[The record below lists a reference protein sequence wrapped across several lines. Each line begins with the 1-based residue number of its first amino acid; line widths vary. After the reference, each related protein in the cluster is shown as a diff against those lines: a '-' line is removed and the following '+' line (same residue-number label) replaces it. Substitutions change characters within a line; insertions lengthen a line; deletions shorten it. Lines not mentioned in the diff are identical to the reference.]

1 MPFNPKS
8 QENLITLR
16 DRSPEEKDRIIKMGN
31 KAGLEKRREKKR
43 MREALEEILQMK
55 REGATLTYQ
64 EEAILGLIEGA
75 TEGKAENFKVIL
87 ETLGELKTEESK
99 TTPDVQ
105 INIIDNSNLEKTL
118 YEEEE

>member
-1 MPFNPKS
+1 MPYNPKS
-8 QENLITLR
+8 QENLITFK
-16 DRSPEEKDRIIKMGN
+16 DMTPEKRKEIAERGRL
-31 KAGLEKRREKKR
+31 AGLEARRERKK
-43 MREALEEILQMK
+43 MREALEEILQLK
-55 REGATLTYQ
+55 RKGSDLTYQ
-64 EEAILGLIEGA
+64 EEAILGLIDGA

>member
-1 MPFNPKS
+1 MPYNPKS

-16 DRSPEEKDRIIKMGN
+16 ERSAEDRDRIVKMGN
-31 KAGLEKRREKKR
+31 KAGLEARKKKKL

-55 REGATLTYQ
+55 RDGAELTYQ

-87 ETLGELKTEESK
+87 ETLGELKAEDSK
-99 TTPDVQ
+99 ATPDVQ

-118 YEEEE
+118 YDEEE

>member
-1 MPFNPKS
+1 MPYNPKS
-8 QENLITLR
+8 QENLITF
-16 DRSPEEKDRIIKMGN
+16 KDMPLDKRKELAERGRL
-31 KAGLEKRREKKR
+31 AGLEARREKKK
-43 MREALEEILQMK
+43 MREALEEILQLK
-55 REGATLTYQ
+55 RKGSDLTYQ
-64 EEAILGLIEGA
+64 EEAILGLIDGA

>member
-1 MPFNPKS
+1 MPYNPKS
-8 QENLITLR
+8 KENLVGF
-16 DRSPEEKDRIIKMGN
+16 DKMSVERRTAIAKAGN
-31 KAGLEKRREKKR
+31 KAGLEVRLQRKK
-43 MREALEEILQMK
+43 MREALEEMLQLK
-55 REGATLTYQ
+55 REGGKLTYQ
-64 EEAILGLIEGA
+64 EEAIIGLIEGA
-75 TEGKAENFKVIL
+75 AEGKAENFKVIL

>member
-1 MPFNPKS
+1 MPYNPKS

-16 DRSPEEKDRIIKMGN
+16 DRSPEERARIVKMGN
-31 KAGLEKRREKKR
+31 IAGNEAKREKKR
-43 MREALEEILQMK
+43 MREALAEILQMK
-55 REGATLTYQ
+55 RKGGELTYQ

-87 ETLGELKTEESK
+87 ETLGELKAEESK

>member
-1 MPFNPKS
+1 MPNNPRAAD
-8 QENLITLR
+8 NLINLK
-16 DRSPEEKDRIIKMGN
+16 DRTPEERKRIAKMGN
-31 KAGLEKRREKKR
+31 IAGLETRRNKKK

-55 REGATLTYQ
+55 REGGELTYQ

-87 ETLGELKTEESK
+87 ETLGELKAEESK
-99 TTPDVQ
+99 ATPDVQ